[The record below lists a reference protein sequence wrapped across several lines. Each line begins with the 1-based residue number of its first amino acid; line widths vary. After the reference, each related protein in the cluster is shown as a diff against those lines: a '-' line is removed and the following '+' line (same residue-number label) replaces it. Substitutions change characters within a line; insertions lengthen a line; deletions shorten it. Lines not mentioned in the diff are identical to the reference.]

1 VEGFSEEGLADLRE
15 RLQSHVES
23 GAVPGLVALVARGG
37 DVHVDVLGSLA
48 QDDAAPLARD
58 AIFRIASISKPIGAA
73 GAMVLVDDG
82 VLSLDDPVETF
93 LPELGDR
100 RVLRSIE
107 GPLDDTVPAE
117 RSITVEDLLTFR
129 LGFGDIMAA
138 PGSHPIQ
145 RAEHELQLNALGPP
159 WPPSPHRPDE
169 WIARFASLPLMEH
182 PGRAWR
188 YNTGAIVLGL
198 LIERAAKQPLEAFL
212 RARVF
217 EPLGMR
223 DTSFSVPADKQP
235 RFTTAYAPDRD
246 TGALELFDLP
256 ATGWWSAPPA
266 LPNLAGMLV
275 STIDDLWAF
284 VAMLAAGGVHEDR
297 RILSAGAVEAMTTN
311 HLTEV
316 QRAAGSMFLGPEG
329 WGYGMAAP
337 VAQADEP
344 PVPWGYGWDGGT
356 GTTWRT
362 DPGRGVSGI
371 LLTQRAMTSPAPPPL
386 FADFW
391 AGVDAA
397 LT

>member
-1 VEGFSEEGLADLRE
+1 MGGFSEEGLAGFHA
-15 RLQSHVES
+15 RLEFHVQS
-23 GAVPGLVALVARGG
+23 GAVPGLVALIAHGG
-37 DVHVDVLGSLA
+37 DVHVETLGALA
-48 QDDAAPLARD
+48 VGDPAPLGRD
-58 AIFRIASISKPIGAA
+58 AIFRIASLSKPIGAA
-73 GAMVLVDDG
+73 GAMALVDDG
-82 VLSLDDPVETF
+82 VLSLDDPVEKF
-93 LPELGDR
+93 LPELADR
-100 RVLRSIE
+100 RVLRSID

-129 LGFGDIMAA
+129 LGFGDVMAA
-138 PGSHPIQ
+138 PGSYPIQ
-145 RAEHELQLNALGPP
+145 RAESELQLTAMGPP
-159 WPPSPHRPDE
+159 WPPSPLRPDE
-169 WIARFASLPLMEH
+169 WTARFASLPLMEH
-182 PGRAWR
+182 PGQAWR
-188 YNTGAIVLGL
+188 YNTSAIVLGL
-198 LIERAAKQPLEAFL
+198 LTERAAGQPLEEFL
-212 RARVF
+212 RARLF

-235 RFTTAYAPDRD
+235 RFTTAYAPDPD

-256 ATGWWSAPPA
+256 TTGWWSAPPA

-284 VAMLAAGGVHEDR
+284 VAMLSAGGVYQDR
-297 RILSAGAVEAMTTN
+297 RILSAAAVEGMTTN
-311 HLTEV
+311 HLTDE

-337 VAQADEP
+337 VPQAGEP

-362 DPGRGVSGI
+362 DPVRGLVGI
-371 LLTQRAMTSPAPPPL
+371 LLTQRAMTSPEPPPL

-391 AGVDAA
+391 AAADAA